1 MRYVNDETE
10 LLCLNHGWR
19 FIEQDFSV
27 LPLPENMRHDA
38 IYGYAK
44 AGAQLGPAGAN
55 FDDNAW
61 QSVSL
66 PHDWVPYKDFTP
78 EAYPNHGYKTRGIG
92 WYRLKFELSEA
103 DMNRQLLLEFEGMSC
118 DSQIYFNGQLLYRN
132 FSGYKSFTVDLTD
145 MANFGD
151 IPNVLAVRVD
161 ASAWEGWW
169 YEGAGIYRS
178 VWLHKKAAAHIA
190 HNGIWV
196 KPVCREN
203 KWTLNLETTVE
214 NSFEMAQDFV
224 LDTAVYAPDGT
235 KCAALSQSGCVGCY
249 DSTVLTG
256 EIVIDSPEVWSLE
269 EPKLYR
275 VEARVSGAFGEH
287 FQSVET
293 GLRTLRYDANEG
305 FFLNGKNVKMRGFC
319 NHQDHAGVGAA
330 VPYAIKEYR
339 VALLKRLGANA
350 YRCAHNTDPEI
361 LEICDRLGML
371 VMEENRTFSS
381 AEDSLQRLESMIK
394 NSRNHP
400 SVVLYS
406 LFNEEPLAATRKGH
420 RMAGRMQAL
429 VHRLDDSRP
438 CTGAF
443 NGGIN
448 EIGAASI
455 LDIVGGNYNPGA
467 YDAIHALFPDKPM
480 FGSETASAFM
490 VRGEFEEDRDVRHI
504 IPNYDETC
512 APWGNT
518 IHDTWESVDTRP
530 FNFGSFVWTG
540 FDYRGEPTP
549 FTWPSVAT
557 FFGTYDSCGF
567 EKDGCFLY
575 KAYWHD
581 EPVLHLLPHW
591 NLGLDEGTPVRV
603 MAFTNCDEVEL
614 ILNGRCIDRKACD
627 KYRPTEFSAPYEKG
641 VICAVG
647 YRNGVEVVRDRQ
659 ETAGETTELRVELSK
674 ATLTDN
680 GLDAVALNVRAYDAQ
695 GRFMP
700 VASELVHF
708 DVTGGARIIG
718 VGNGDPNSHEEDIAP
733 YRHLYNGCAQAILLS
748 DGDEDVRV
756 RVYADKT
763 APVEIVIPVIH
774 GENVPYMKAVSEN
787 AIENWTLFHKLFDEK
802 PDPNPVV
809 AANDMNSFEPIAVN
823 DRPQPQ
829 FKDHYGAYGL
839 YRAVANLG
847 AARAERSL
855 YFNRLQGEVQVYLD
869 GQLLAE
875 RANDAPEFLN
885 VALPDDVQ
893 GEHVITLLIRN
904 VDKEWSNAGLLGAV
918 MLRN

>member
-1 MRYVNDETE
+1 MRYIKDESE
-10 LLCLNHGWR
+10 ILCLNHGWR
-19 FIEQDFSV
+19 FIEQDASV
-27 LPLPENMRHDA
+27 LPPPEIIRHDA
-38 IYGYAK
+38 IYSYAK
-44 AGAQLGPAGAN
+44 AGAQLGPASAN
-55 FDDNAW
+55 YDDSTW
-61 QSVSL
+61 QNVSL
-66 PHDWVPYKDFTP
+66 PHDWVPFKEFTP
-78 EAYPNHGYKTRGIG
+78 EAYPNHGYKKRGIG
-92 WYRLKFELSEA
+92 WYRLKFELPEE
-103 DMNRQLLLEFEGMSC
+103 DLNRQILLEFEGMSC
-118 DSQIYFNGQLLYRN
+118 DAQIYFNGQLLYRN

-178 VWLHKKAAAHIA
+178 VWLHKKTAVHVA
-190 HNGIWV
+190 HNGIWA
-196 KPVCREN
+196 KPIYQDGR
-203 KWTLNLETTVE
+203 WTLALETSVE
-214 NSFEMAQDFV
+214 NSFEEAQSFT
-224 LDTAVYAPDGT
+224 LKTNIYAPNGT
-235 KCAALSQSGCVGCY
+235 LCASAEQQGSVGCY
-249 DSTVLTG
+249 DTVTLKDS
-256 EIVIDSPEVWSLE
+256 IVLEQPELWSLE
-269 EPKLYR
+269 TPRLYR
-275 VEARVSGAFGEH
+275 VEARVTGAFGEH
-287 FQSVET
+287 FQSVEI

-305 FFLNGKNVKMRGFC
+305 FFLNGENIKMRGFC

-339 VALLKRLGANA
+339 IALLKKLGANA

-361 LEICDRLGML
+361 LEICDRMGML

-400 SVVLYS
+400 SVVMYS

-455 LDIVGGNYNPGA
+455 LDIIGGNYNPNA
-467 YDAIHALFPDKPM
+467 YDSIHALFPDKPM

-490 VRGEFEEDRDVRHI
+490 VRGEFEEDREVRHI
-504 IPNYDETC
+504 IPNYDDTC
-512 APWGNT
+512 ALWGNT

-575 KAYWHD
+575 KAYWHE

-591 NLGLDEGTPVRV
+591 NLSLETGTPVRV
-603 MAFTNCDEVEL
+603 MAFTNCDEIEL
-614 ILNGRCIDRKACD
+614 LLNGRKLERTACD
-627 KYRPTEFSAPYEKG
+627 RYKPTEWTVPYDPG
-641 VICAVG
+641 TLCAVG
-647 YRNGVEVVRDRQ
+647 YRNGGEVTRDIV
-659 ETAGETTELRVELSK
+659 ETADETAQLRIELSK
-674 ATLTDN
+674 PALKND
-680 GLDAVALNVRAYDAQ
+680 GLDAVAINVRAYDKA

-700 VASELVHF
+700 VANDLIHF
-708 DVTGGARIIG
+708 DVSGGARIIG

-733 YRHLYNGCAQAILLS
+733 YRHLYNGCAQAILLN
-748 DGDEDVRV
+748 DGDEEVHLIVRT
-756 RVYADKT
+756 DKA
-763 APVEIVIPVIH
+763 APVDITIPVIP
-774 GENVPYMKAVSEN
+774 GENVPYMKTVQEN
-787 AIENWTLFHKLFDEK
+787 AIENWTLFHTLFDEK

-809 AANDMNSFEPIAVN
+809 AANDMNSFEPIALI

-829 FKDHYGAYGL
+829 FKDRFGAYGL
-839 YRAVANLG
+839 YRAVVNLG
-847 AARAERSL
+847 AARADRSF
-855 YFNRLQGEVQVYLD
+855 YFNRLMGEVEVYLD
-869 GQLLAE
+869 GELLAK
-875 RANDAPEFLN
+875 RANNALENLN
-885 VALPDDVQ
+885 VPLSDTLG
-893 GEHVITLLIRN
+893 GEHILTLIIRN
-904 VDKEWSNAGLLGAV
+904 VDKEWSNAGLLGTV
-918 MLRN
+918 SLRN